1 MYIQK
6 MEKKMS
12 FNCFLFLASTTI
24 LFTGTIFFKILV
36 EGIIGNIR
44 VNKFLIRIISP
55 GGNVV

>member
-12 FNCFLFLASTTI
+12 FNCFLFLSMTTI
-24 LFTGTIFFKILV
+24 LFTGTIFLILV
-36 EGIIGNIR
+36 EGIIDNIR
-44 VNKFLIRIISP
+44 VNKFLICIIGP